1 MHLSR
6 IYFVCAL
13 LFATSIV
20 LAQDPLRLQNEV
32 NKLVLSDSAVNN
44 KKLILFTGSSSI
56 RFWGDIKA
64 YYPEY
69 NAVNRGFGG
78 SVTSDLIYYFDKLIL
93 PHHPK
98 QIYIYEGDNDLAGG
112 KSPEQILADTDSLLK
127 LIRTKVSRKVPVLF
141 ISPKPSLAR
150 WKLKEQY
157 IAYNRML
164 QDWTKKQKNVKYID
178 VWTPLLDASSGQPK
192 SDIFIEDGLHLN
204 KKGYEIWAATIKPYL
219 P

>member
-69 NAVNRGFGG
+69 NAVNRGFG
-78 SVTSDLIYYFDKLIL
+78 SINLFFRIIQNRSISTKVTMIL
-93 PHHPK
+93 PEEK
-98 QIYIYEGDNDLAGG
+98 A
-112 KSPEQILADTDSLLK
+112 
-127 LIRTKVSRKVPVLF
+127 
-141 ISPKPSLAR
+141 
-150 WKLKEQY
+150 
-157 IAYNRML
+157 
-164 QDWTKKQKNVKYID
+164 
-178 VWTPLLDASSGQPK
+178 
-192 SDIFIEDGLHLN
+192 LN
-204 KKGYEIWAATIKPYL
+204 KFL
-219 P
+219 PIQTVY